1 MIAVFFT
8 VCYKDRE
15 NSRGNKSGMFGGFTG
30 MKTPSGTDWG
40 EQMLNTVV
48 SKTIRHLFTQSES
61 VDVSVRCYPS
71 SKLLQGSID
80 SLKMSGRG
88 LVIRREFR
96 AEELSFETDAVSIDF
111 SSVLKGQFNLKQP
124 TQAIAQVVL
133 MEDDINNSFKAE
145 LVRKRLENVSIPA
158 LSELTGGQPISFT
171 DVQVTLQP
179 KNQLRLFA
187 KAELPKHGLVPISMS
202 STLAVE
208 RRRRVLFQNS
218 QFEPED
224 IPESLREI
232 SQKLTAAL
240 DEILNNMV
248 DLDRF
253 NLDGVTMRINRLET
267 HGKKLIFSGYAQIDR
282 VPNNP

>member
-1 MIAVFFT
+1 MHS
-8 VCYKDRE
+8 C
-15 NSRGNKSGMFGGFTG
+15 MFGGFAGT
-30 MKTPSGTDWG
+30 KTSSGTDWG
-40 EQMLNTVV
+40 EQMLNTVA

-61 VDVSVRCYPS
+61 VDISVRCYPS

-80 SLKMSGRG
+80 SFKMSGRG

-96 AEELSFETDAVSIDF
+96 AEEMSFETDAVSLDF
-111 SSVLKGQFNLKQP
+111 SSILKGQLNLKQP

-133 MEDDINNSFKAE
+133 TEDDINNSFKAE
-145 LVRKRLENVSIPA
+145 LVRKRLENLSIPA
-158 LSELTGGQPISFT
+158 LSELSGGEPISFT
-171 DVQVTLQP
+171 DVQITLQP
-179 KNQLRLFA
+179 NNQLRLFA
-187 KAELPKHGLVPISMS
+187 KANLCEHGLVPISMI

-218 QFEPED
+218 QFEPEA

-232 SQKLTAAL
+232 SQTLTVAL
-240 DEILNNMV
+240 DEILNTMV

-253 NLDGVTMRINRLET
+253 NLDGVTLRINRLET
-267 HGKKLIFSGYAQIDR
+267 HGKKLIFSGYAQIER